1 LVPLSRALSS
11 LSTTTSSVYPAV
23 RWVSQSYNP
32 SASPNFIY
40 YFLKLNYLTQ
50 TRVK

>member
-1 LVPLSRALSS
+1 
-11 LSTTTSSVYPAV
+11 VYPAA
-23 RWVSQSYNP
+23 RWVFQSYNP
-32 SASPNFIY
+32 SVSPNFIY